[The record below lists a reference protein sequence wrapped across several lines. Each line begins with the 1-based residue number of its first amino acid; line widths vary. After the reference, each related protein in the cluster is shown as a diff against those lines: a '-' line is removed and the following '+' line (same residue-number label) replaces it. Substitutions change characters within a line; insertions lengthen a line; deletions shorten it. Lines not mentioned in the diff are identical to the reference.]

1 MCCLQINRLHRQIN
15 QIINENDGHDE
26 ITGIILIRNTNYNS
40 RKKKQKTEE
49 ATDYYLLQLVGLI
62 SGFYAFTLVPNS

>member
-40 RKKKQKTEE
+40 RKKNKKRRKQMIII
-49 ATDYYLLQLVGLI
+49 YCNSLV
-62 SGFYAFTLVPNS
+62 